1 MDKKKR
7 VSHFFEKYIFK
18 VMKQISDD
26 TKITVNAKKQLNSV
40 LLILCKEIYNVTSEL
55 MIVSNKKIISKKEI
69 VNSLKL
75 ILSGELLEKCLAEGE
90 KASAMEKNENIFPHF
105 IVDKVFKTYGKSGF
119 VVSKACCVFLAVV
132 LEYITADILDIS
144 SNYSKINKHVC
155 ITIKDIDLGVR
166 NDAEFNKLFNK
177 LNITLL
183 GAGIVPFIHPVLM
196 SKSNGNALTNIKKFQ
211 EDDQTLQISMS
222 SFRRTVK
229 AMFDKVKINKDVIGI
244 LQTFMEQY
252 LVNILR
258 DANFL
263 AIYANRIKVIGTDI
277 ELANIFKNN
286 LKNPYNSFCE
296 TNEFIFDIDEN
307 INTLVYDEE
316 EISTEEEYI

>member
-18 VMKQISDD
+18 VLKNISDD
-26 TKITVNAKKQLNSV
+26 TKITMNAKKQLNSS
-40 LLILCKEIYNVTSEL
+40 LLILCKKIYTVTFEL
-55 MIVSNKKIISKKEI
+55 MLVSDKKIISKKEI

-75 ILSGELLEKCLAEGE
+75 ILSGDLLDKCLSQGE
-90 KASAMEKNENIFPHF
+90 KATALENIFPHF
-105 IVDKVFKTYGKSGF
+105 IVDKALKVYTKKGGL
-119 VVSKACCVFLAVV
+119 VVSKACCVFLAAV
-132 LEYITADILDIS
+132 LEYITAEILDIS
-144 SNYSKINKHVC
+144 SNYAKINKHVC

-166 NDAEFNKLFNK
+166 NDPEFSKLFNN

-183 GAGIVPFIHPVLM
+183 GAGTIPFIHPVIET
-196 SKSNGNALTNIKKFQ
+196 KSNDTTLTNIKKFQ
-211 EDDQTLQISMS
+211 EGDHKLQISMS

-229 AMFDKVKINKDVIGI
+229 ALFDNMKINKDVIGI

-263 AIYANRIKVIGTDI
+263 AIYANRVKVIGTDI

-286 LKNPYNSFCE
+286 LKNPYNSFYE
-296 TNEFIFDIDEN
+296 NNEFIFDIDEN

-316 EISTEEEYI
+316 EEDIF

>member
-18 VMKQISDD
+18 VLKNISDD
-26 TKITVNAKKQLNSV
+26 TKITVNAKKQLNSS
-40 LLILCKEIYNVTSEL
+40 LLIICKKIYTVTFEL
-55 MIVSNKKIISKKEI
+55 MLVSDKKIISKKEI

-75 ILSGELLEKCLAEGE
+75 ILSGDLLDKCLSQGE
-90 KASAMEKNENIFPHF
+90 NACALEKNENIFPHF
-105 IVDKVFKTYGKSGF
+105 IVDKVFKGYTKKGGLII
-119 VVSKACCVFLAVV
+119 SKACCVFLAAV
-132 LEYITADILDIS
+132 LEYITAEILDIS
-144 SNYSKINKHVC
+144 SNYAKINKHIC

-166 NDAEFNKLFNK
+166 NDPEFSKLFNK

-183 GAGIVPFIHPVLM
+183 GSGIVPFIHPVLVN
-196 SKSNGNALTNIKKFQ
+196 KSTDNTITNIKKFQ
-211 EDDQTLQISMS
+211 QADQKLQISLS
-222 SFRRTVK
+222 SFRRTTK
-229 AMFDKVKINKDVIGI
+229 ALFDKVKISKDVIGV
-244 LQTFMEQY
+244 LQSFLEQY

-286 LKNPYNSFCE
+286 LKNPYNSFYE
-296 TNEFIFDIDEN
+296 NNEFIFDIDEN

-316 EISTEEEYI
+316 EISTEEE

>member
-1 MDKKKR
+1 
-7 VSHFFEKYIFK
+7 
-18 VMKQISDD
+18 
-26 TKITVNAKKQLNSV
+26 
-40 LLILCKEIYNVTSEL
+40 

-75 ILSGELLEKCLAEGE
+75 VLSGELLDKCLIEGE
-90 KASAMEKNENIFPHF
+90 KANENIFPHF
-105 IVDKVFKTYGKSGF
+105 IVDKVFKSYGKCGF
-119 VVSKACCVFLAVV
+119 IISKACCVYLAAV

-144 SNYSKINKHVC
+144 SNYAKINKHVC

-166 NDAEFNKLFNK
+166 NDVEFSKLFNK

-183 GAGIVPFIHPVLM
+183 GSGVIPFIHPVIET
-196 SKSNGNALTNIKKFQ
+196 KSNDNTITNIKKFQ
-211 EDDQTLQISMS
+211 QNDQKLQISLS

-229 AMFDKVKINKDVIGI
+229 ALFKNMKINKDVIGI
-244 LQTFMEQY
+244 LQSFMEQY

-263 AIYANRIKVIGTDI
+263 AIYTNRVKVIGMDI

-286 LKNPYNSFCE
+286 LKNPYNSFYE
-296 TNEFIFDIDEN
+296 NNEFIFDIDEN
-307 INTLVYDEE
+307 INTLIEE
-316 EISTEEEYI
+316 EISIEEDVY